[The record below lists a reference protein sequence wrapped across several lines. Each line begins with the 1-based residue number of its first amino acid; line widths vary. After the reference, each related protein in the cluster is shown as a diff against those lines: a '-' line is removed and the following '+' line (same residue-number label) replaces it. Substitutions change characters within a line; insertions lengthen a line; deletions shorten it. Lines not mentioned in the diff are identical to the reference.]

1 MANHEEFKRIM
12 GVVKT
17 AEVIESGFQVFLNV
31 RNLQR
36 SSFLSDLPNRHLCNF
51 IPFSDIFAN
60 YWKNNLFLGSSK
72 D

>member
-36 SSFLSDLPNRHLCNF
+36 SSRTVNTFLSY
-51 IPFSDIFAN
+51 FAT
-60 YWKNNLFLGSSK
+60 
-72 D
+72 